1 LDSVSRH
8 FSNPKK
14 AQEPQDERETKTRRA
29 KLLPSAGPASVGA
42 AKAPAAAAAAAAADA
57 ADAGNKSPKRRQ
69 GDMLEQHLHLSA
81 ADVEELRAAGAE
93 LALVAPVLDG
103 RIRDVAR
110 A

>member
-14 AQEPQDERETKTRRA
+14 AQEPQDERETQTRRA
-29 KLLPSAGPASVGA
+29 KLLPS
-42 AKAPAAAAAAAAADA
+42 AAAADA